1 MNDQPWPYVTG
12 RVEGRP
18 EREGSRPLLEIR
30 DLHIELTDVRPAR
43 VLVDGVSLSVGQ
55 SQSVGLVGES
65 GSGKSMTIK
74 AAMRLLPAAAAA
86 RGTVRFDGTSVL
98 EMSKR
103 ELSRY
108 RASDVALIHQD
119 PRAHTNP
126 LRTIG
131 DFLVEGVVATGRT
144 NKREALERA
153 CDLLDE
159 MGVHDARRRI
169 TQYPHQLSG
178 GLLQRVMITMALLHE
193 PKLLFADEPTTAL
206 DVTVQSEVM
215 AILTEQIEERR
226 LGMLFVTHDLDLAA
240 AVTDELVVMY
250 AGTVVEAGKSGE
262 IYTTPRHPYTAALLA
277 SRPSTTQVRRLV
289 SIPGRPAAAY
299 EVGQGCV
306 FAARCPFADD
316 QCRSERP
323 QARDLDA
330 SKVACHHAEQVADQL
345 LTAVHG

>member
-1 MNDQPWPYVTG
+1 VNILSTSNAAG
-12 RVEGRP
+12 A
-18 EREGSRPLLEIR
+18 LLEIR
-30 DLHIELTDVRPAR
+30 DLHIQLTDVRPAR
-43 VLVDGVSLSVGQ
+43 TLVDGVSLSVAR

-74 AAMRLLPAAAAA
+74 AAMRLLPAGATA
-86 RGTVRFDGTSVL
+86 RGTVHFDGSSVL

-103 ELSRY
+103 ELARY
-108 RASDVALIHQD
+108 RAIDVAMIHQD

-126 LRTIG
+126 LRTVG
-131 DFLVEGVVATGRT
+131 DFLMEGVVAAGLMNR
-144 NKREALERA
+144 REALERA
-153 CDLLDE
+153 CDLLAE

-169 TQYPHQLSG
+169 AQYPHQLSG

-240 AVTDELVVMY
+240 AVTDSLVVMY
-250 AGTVVEAGKSGE
+250 AGTVVEAGQSSSLYE
-262 IYTTPRHPYTAALLA
+262 TPRHPYTAALLA

-289 SIPGRPAAAY
+289 SIPGRPSAAY

-323 QARDLDA
+323 KARDLGG
-330 SKVACHHAEQVADQL
+330 SIVACHHAERVADQL
-345 LTAVHG
+345 LAAVHG